1 MSDEPDFDYL
11 YPQSYLQA
19 EAERR
24 IRKEMTTERLRVR
37 KDGWTAERQRDFL
50 AALADSG
57 CVSVAA
63 DAVGIRPRSAYRLRR
78 HPAGAGFAKAWD
90 EALMVA
96 AGRLTAIAFE
106 RAVLGTPREIWRGGQ
121 LIAET
126 SIPSDKMMMFLLQ
139 HLLPSTFGGKGLG
152 QQSVEQRMAD
162 ARFTLPDSLDALC
175 DVPGDVDMLI
185 EADYRPQP
193 PRDEGA

>member
-1 MSDEPDFDYL
+1 MSDFEDL
-11 YPQSYLQA
+11 YPREYFRV

-24 IRKEMTTERLRVR
+24 IRVEMAEARLRVR
-37 KDGWTAERQRDFL
+37 KDGRTAERQRDFL
-50 AALADSG
+50 ATLADTG

-63 DAVGIRPRSAYRLRR
+63 EAAGIRPRSAYRLRR

-106 RAVLGTPREIWRGGQ
+106 RAVVGTPREVWRGGM
-121 LIAET
+121 LMSEM
-126 SIPSDKMMMFLLQ
+126 SVPSDKMMMFLLQ
-139 HLLPSTFGGKGLG
+139 HLLPSTFGGRGVE

-162 ARFTLPDSLDALC
+162 ARFTLPGSLESLV
-175 DVPGDVDMLI
+175 DVPGDVDMLL
-185 EADYRPQP
+185 EVDYTPMP
-193 PRDEGA
+193 PRDESA

>member
-1 MSDEPDFDYL
+1 MYTKEDL
-11 YPQSYLQA
+11 YPQAYIEG

-24 IRKEMTTERLRVR
+24 IAAEMSVQRLRVR
-37 KDGWTAERQRDFL
+37 KDGWTAERQREFL
-50 AALADSG
+50 AALADTG

-63 DAVGIRPRSAYRLRR
+63 EAAGIRPRSAYRLRR
-78 HPAGAGFAKAWD
+78 HPAGAAFAKAWD

-106 RAVLGTPREIWRGGQ
+106 RAVLGTRREIWRGGQ
-121 LIAET
+121 LVAET

-139 HLLPSTFGGKGLG
+139 HLLPSTFGGHGSG

-162 ARFTLPDSLDALC
+162 ARFTLPESLDALAG
-175 DVPGDVDMLI
+175 VAGDVDLSMA
-185 EADYRPQP
+185 EDFVPHAPTG
-193 PRDEGA
+193 EGA